1 MPQVG
6 SAGTSPMPVGHA
18 LTPGFSSGEMINYLR
33 GAAPLALATK
43 SSGWQ
48 RQWKCNTAESMSA
61 MMLVGFWCQDLLV
74 LVSQDALFFS
84 KTSQNKVGKS
94 LLCGVRLFALYCQ
107 AQRKMNGT
115 WKPLVG
121 EGRGSEHKGH
131 LSPREDTS

>member
-6 SAGTSPMPVGHA
+6 SAGTSPMLVGHA

-61 MMLVGFWCQDLLV
+61 IMLMAFWCQDLLD
-74 LVSQDALFFS
+74 LVSQNALFFPKHP
-84 KTSQNKVGKS
+84 KTRWGKASS
-94 LLCGVRLFALYCQ
+94 LGCACLLSTV
-107 AQRKMNGT
+107 
-115 WKPLVG
+115 KPR
-121 EGRGSEHKGH
+121 GR
-131 LSPREDTS
+131 